1 MKEHNNRKKADSLA
15 EFITSKSLRKLVAS
29 KVHEYLGDRQVTLFD
44 GAVGSGQLE
53 EFIKLKHLVGIDIQ
67 QESIEALIH
76 NFGGRCTGIVGD
88 FFRVE
93 SGVDGLFD
101 CVVMNPPF
109 SLKCTESIGSMPY
122 TKKTGVLDECFYVL
136 ASMKA
141 RFSFFVCFPGVGYR
155 RTEQKMRNYFGNNVA
170 EIITVSSAF
179 EDTSIDVLLVVIDK
193 NKKSQ
198 KVSVSL
204 YSCKDNEYK
213 VHPHDEILDITNW
226 NKAVIEIERE
236 KIDIISLTNEV
247 NDLSRKNRNALD
259 SFDELVISM
268 MTEDELK
275 QIK

>member
-15 EFITSKSLRKLVAS
+15 EFITSKSLRKLLAR
-29 KVHEYLGDRQVTLFD
+29 KVHEYLGDRHVTVFD

-67 QESIEALIH
+67 QESIEALMH
-76 NFGGRCTGIVGD
+76 NFGDRCTGIVGD

-93 SGVDGLFD
+93 NGVDGLFD

-109 SLKCTESIGSMPY
+109 SLKCTGSIDSMPY

-141 RFSFFVCFPGVGYR
+141 RLSFFICFPGVGYR
-155 RTEQKMRNYFGNNVA
+155 RAEQKMRNYFGNNVA

-198 KVSVSL
+198 QVSVSL

-213 VHPHDEILDITNW
+213 VHPHEEILDITNW

-247 NDLSRKNRNALD
+247 NELSRKNRTALD
-259 SFDELVISM
+259 SFDELVRSM

>member
-15 EFITSKSLRKLVAS
+15 EFITSKSLRQLVAR
-29 KVHEYLGDRQVTLFD
+29 KVHEYLGDRQVTVFD

-67 QESIEALIH
+67 QESIDALTH
-76 NFGGRCTGIVGD
+76 NFGDSCTGIVGD
-88 FFRVE
+88 FFHVVN
-93 SGVDGLFD
+93 GVDGFFD

-109 SLKCTESIGSMPY
+109 SLKCTDSIDSMPY

-136 ASMKA
+136 SSMKA
-141 RFSFFVCFPGVGYR
+141 RLSFFICFPGVGYR
-155 RTEQKMRNYFGNNVA
+155 RTEQKMRDYFGNNVA

-198 KVSVSL
+198 EVSVSL

-213 VHPHDEILDITNW
+213 VHPHDEILDVTNW

-236 KIDIISLTNEV
+236 KIDIIALTNKV
-247 NDLSRKNRNALD
+247 NELSRKNRNALD
-259 SFDELVISM
+259 SFDELVRSM

>member
-15 EFITSKSLRKLVAS
+15 EFITSKSLRKLVSS
-29 KVHEYLGDRQVTLFD
+29 KVHEYLGDKQVTVFD

-67 QESIEALIH
+67 QESIEALVH
-76 NFGGRCTGIVGD
+76 NFGDRCTGIVGD

-93 SGVDGLFD
+93 NGVDGLFD

-109 SLKCTESIGSMPY
+109 SLKCTESIDSMPY
-122 TKKTGVLDECFYVL
+122 DKKTGVLDECFYVL
-136 ASMKA
+136 SSMKA
-141 RFSFFVCFPGVGYR
+141 RLSFFICFPGVGYR

-198 KVSVSL
+198 QVSVSL

-213 VHPHDEILDITNW
+213 VHPHEEILDITNW

-247 NDLSRKNRNALD
+247 NELSRKNRNALD
-259 SFDELVISM
+259 SFDELVRSL
-268 MTEDELK
+268 MTEEQLK

>member
-15 EFITSKSLRKLVAS
+15 EFITSRSLRQLVAS
-29 KVHEYLGDRQVTLFD
+29 KVHEYLGDRPVTVFD

-67 QESIEALIH
+67 QESIEALTH
-76 NFGGRCTGIVGD
+76 NFGDRCTGIVGD
-88 FFRVE
+88 FFHVVN
-93 SGVDGLFD
+93 GVDSFFD

-109 SLKCTESIGSMPY
+109 SLKCTESIDSMPY
-122 TKKTGVLDECFYVL
+122 AKKTGVLDECFYVL

-141 RFSFFVCFPGVGYR
+141 RLSFFICFPGVGYR
-155 RTEQKMRNYFGNNVA
+155 RTEQKMRDYFGNNIA

-198 KVSVSL
+198 EVSVSL

-213 VHPHDEILDITNW
+213 VHPHEEILDTTNW

-247 NDLSRKNRNALD
+247 NELSRKNRNALD
-259 SFDELVISM
+259 SFDELVRSL
-268 MTEDELK
+268 MTEEQLK

>member
-1 MKEHNNRKKADSLA
+1 M
-15 EFITSKSLRKLVAS
+15 AS
-29 KVHEYLGDRQVTLFD
+29 KVHEYLGDRHVTVFD

-67 QESIEALIH
+67 QESIESLIY

-88 FFRVE
+88 FFHVVN
-93 SGVDGLFD
+93 GVDGFFD

-109 SLKCTESIGSMPY
+109 SLKCTESIDSMPY
-122 TKKTGVLDECFYVL
+122 DKKTGTLDECFYVL
-136 ASMKA
+136 SSMKS
-141 RFSFFVCFPGVGYR
+141 RLSFFICFPGVGYR

-193 NKKSQ
+193 NKKSKQ
-198 KVSVSL
+198 VSVSL

-213 VHPHDEILDITNW
+213 VQPHDEILDITNW
-226 NKAVIEIERE
+226 NRAVIEIERE

-247 NDLSRKNRNALD
+247 NELSRKNRIALD
-259 SFDELVISM
+259 SFDELVRSM

-275 QIK
+275 KIKQFGG

>member
-15 EFITSKSLRKLVAS
+15 EFITSKSLRKLVSS
-29 KVHEYLGDRQVTLFD
+29 KVHEYLGDMPVTVFD

-53 EFIKLKHLVGIDIQ
+53 EFVKLKHLVGIDIQ

-76 NFGGRCTGIVGD
+76 NFGDRCTGIVGD

-109 SLKCTESIGSMPY
+109 SLKCTDSIDSMPY

-136 ASMKA
+136 ASMKS

-155 RTEQKMRNYFGNNVA
+155 RTEQKMRDYFGNNVS

-198 KVSVSL
+198 QVSVSL
-204 YSCKDNEYK
+204 YSCRDNEYK

-247 NDLSRKNRNALD
+247 NELSRKNRNALD
-259 SFDELVISM
+259 LFDELVRSM

>member
-15 EFITSKSLRKLVAS
+15 EFITSKSLRKLLAR
-29 KVHEYLGDRQVTLFD
+29 KVHEYPGDRHVTVFD

-67 QESIEALIH
+67 QESIEALMH
-76 NFGGRCTGIVGD
+76 NFGDRCTGIVGD

-93 SGVDGLFD
+93 NGVDGLFD

-109 SLKCTESIGSMPY
+109 SLKCTGSIDSMPY

-141 RFSFFVCFPGVGYR
+141 RLSFFICFPGVGYR
-155 RTEQKMRNYFGNNVA
+155 RAEQKMRNYFGNNVA

-198 KVSVSL
+198 QVSVSL

-213 VHPHDEILDITNW
+213 VHPHEEILDITNW

-247 NDLSRKNRNALD
+247 NELSRKNRTALD
-259 SFDELVISM
+259 SFDELVRSM

>member
-1 MKEHNNRKKADSLA
+1 MREHNNRKKADALA
-15 EFITSKSLRKLVAS
+15 EFITSKSLRKLVAN
-29 KVHEYLGDRQVTLFD
+29 KVHEYLGDRQVTVFD

-67 QESIEALIH
+67 QESIEALMH
-76 NFGGRCTGIVGD
+76 NFGDSCTGIVGD

-93 SGVDGLFD
+93 SDVGGFFD

-109 SLKCTESIGSMPY
+109 SLKCTESMASMPY
-122 TKKTGVLDECFYVL
+122 YKKSGNLDECFYVL
-136 ASMKA
+136 SSKKA
-141 RFSFFVCFPGVGYR
+141 RFSFFVCFPGIGYR
-155 RTEQKMRNYFGNNVA
+155 RTEQKMRDYFGNNVA

-226 NKAVIEIERE
+226 NKAVIEVERE

-247 NDLSRKNRNALD
+247 NELSRKNRMALD
-259 SFDELVISM
+259 SFDELVRSM

>member
-1 MKEHNNRKKADSLA
+1 MREHNNRKKADTLA

-29 KVHEYLGDRQVTLFD
+29 KVHEYLGDRQVTVFD

-76 NFGGRCTGIVGD
+76 NFVGRCTGIVGD

>member
-29 KVHEYLGDRQVTLFD
+29 KVHEYLVDRQVTVFD

-76 NFGGRCTGIVGD
+76 NFGDRCTGIVGD

-93 SGVDGLFD
+93 NGVDGFFD

-109 SLKCTESIGSMPY
+109 SLKCTDSIDSMPY

-136 ASMKA
+136 ASMKS

-155 RTEQKMRNYFGNNVA
+155 RTEQKMRDYFGNNVA

-198 KVSVSL
+198 QVSFSL
-204 YSCKDNEYK
+204 YSCKNNEYK

-247 NDLSRKNRNALD
+247 NELSRKNRNALD
-259 SFDELVISM
+259 SFDELVRSM

>member
-29 KVHEYLGDRQVTLFD
+29 KVHEYLGDRQVTVFD

-53 EFIKLKHLVGIDIQ
+53 EFIKLKHLVGIDMQ
-67 QESIEALIH
+67 QESIEALTH
-76 NFGGRCTGIVGD
+76 NFGDRCTGIVGD
-88 FFRVE
+88 FFRVVD
-93 SGVDGLFD
+93 GVDGLFD

-109 SLKCTESIGSMPY
+109 SLKCTDSIDSMPY

-136 ASMKA
+136 SSMKA
-141 RFSFFVCFPGVGYR
+141 RLSFFICFPGVGYR
-155 RTEQKMRNYFGNNVA
+155 RTEQKMRDYFGNNVA

-193 NKKSQ
+193 NKNSQ
-198 KVSVSL
+198 QVSVSL

-213 VHPHDEILDITNW
+213 VHPHDEVLDITNW

-236 KIDIISLTNEV
+236 K
-247 NDLSRKNRNALD
+247 
-259 SFDELVISM
+259 
-268 MTEDELK
+268 
-275 QIK
+275 

>member
-1 MKEHNNRKKADSLA
+1 MKEHNNRKKADTLG
-15 EFITSKSLRKLVAS
+15 EFITSKSLRKLVAK
-29 KVHEYLGDRQVTLFD
+29 KVHEYLGERQVTVFD

-53 EFIKLKHLVGIDIQ
+53 EFINLKHLVGIDIQ
-67 QESIEALIH
+67 QESIEVLIH
-76 NFGGRCTGIVGD
+76 NFGDRCTGIVGD

-93 SGVDGLFD
+93 NGVDGIFD

-141 RFSFFVCFPGVGYR
+141 RLSFFICFPGVGYR
-155 RTEQKMRNYFGNNVA
+155 RTEQKMRDYFGNNVA

-179 EDTSIDVLLVVIDK
+179 EDTSIAVLLVVIDK

-198 KVSVSL
+198 EVSVSL

-226 NKAVIEIERE
+226 NRAVIEIERE

-247 NDLSRKNRNALD
+247 NELSRKNRNALD
-259 SFDELVISM
+259 SFDELVRSM
-268 MTEDELK
+268 MTEEQLN

>member
-29 KVHEYLGDRQVTLFD
+29 KVHEYLGDRQVTVFD

-67 QESIEALIH
+67 QESIEALTH
-76 NFGGRCTGIVGD
+76 NFGDRCAGIVGD
-88 FFRVE
+88 FFHVE
-93 SGVDGLFD
+93 NGVDGSFD

-109 SLKCTESIGSMPY
+109 SLKCTESIDSMPY

-141 RFSFFVCFPGVGYR
+141 RFSFFVCFPGIGYR
-155 RTEQKMRNYFGNNVA
+155 RTEQKMRDYFGNNIA

-198 KVSVSL
+198 QVSVYL

-213 VHPHDEILDITNW
+213 VHPHDEVLDITNW

-247 NDLSRKNRNALD
+247 NELSRKNRTALD
-259 SFDELVISM
+259 SFDELVRSM

>member
-29 KVHEYLGDRQVTLFD
+29 KVHEYLGDRQVTVFD

-67 QESIEALIH
+67 QESIEALTH
-76 NFGGRCTGIVGD
+76 NFGDRCAGIVGD
-88 FFRVE
+88 FFRVVD
-93 SGVDGLFD
+93 GVDGLFD

-109 SLKCTESIGSMPY
+109 SLKCTESIDSMPY

-141 RFSFFVCFPGVGYR
+141 RFSFFVCFPGIGYR
-155 RTEQKMRNYFGNNVA
+155 RTEQKMRDYFGNNVA

-198 KVSVSL
+198 QVSVSL

-213 VHPHDEILDITNW
+213 VHPHEEILDITNW

-247 NDLSRKNRNALD
+247 NELSRKNRNALD
-259 SFDELVISM
+259 SFDELVRSL
-268 MTEDELK
+268 MTEEQLK

>member
-1 MKEHNNRKKADSLA
+1 MREHNNRKKADALA
-15 EFITSKSLRKLVAS
+15 EFITSKSLRKLVAN
-29 KVHEYLGDRQVTLFD
+29 KVHEYLGDRQVTVFD
-44 GAVGSGQLE
+44 GAVCSGQLE

-67 QESIEALIH
+67 QESIESLTH
-76 NFGGRCTGIVGD
+76 NFGDRCTGIVGD
-88 FFRVE
+88 FFHVVN
-93 SGVDGLFD
+93 GVDGLFD

-109 SLKCTESIGSMPY
+109 SLKCTDSIDSMPY

-141 RFSFFVCFPGVGYR
+141 RLSFFVCFPGIGYR
-155 RTEQKMRNYFGNNVA
+155 RTEQKMRYYFGNNVA

-193 NKKSQ
+193 NKKS
-198 KVSVSL
+198 KEVSVSL

-213 VHPHDEILDITNW
+213 VHPHEEILDITNW

-247 NDLSRKNRNALD
+247 NELSRKNRKALD
-259 SFDELVISM
+259 SFDELVRSL
-268 MTEDELK
+268 MTEEQLK

>member
-29 KVHEYLGDRQVTLFD
+29 KVHEYLGDRQVTVFD

-67 QESIEALIH
+67 QESIEALTH
-76 NFGGRCTGIVGD
+76 NFGDRCTGIVGD
-88 FFRVE
+88 FFRVVD
-93 SGVDGLFD
+93 GVDGFFD

-109 SLKCTESIGSMPY
+109 SLKCTDSIDSMPY

-136 ASMKA
+136 SSMKA
-141 RFSFFVCFPGVGYR
+141 RLSFFICFPGVGYR
-155 RTEQKMRNYFGNNVA
+155 RTEQKMRDYFGNNVA

-198 KVSVSL
+198 QVSVSL

-247 NDLSRKNRNALD
+247 NELSRKNRKALD
-259 SFDELVISM
+259 SFDELVRSM

>member
-15 EFITSKSLRKLVAS
+15 EFITSKSLRKLVAR
-29 KVHEYLGDRQVTLFD
+29 KVHEYLGDGPVTAFD

-76 NFGGRCTGIVGD
+76 NFGDRCTGIVGD
-88 FFRVE
+88 FFDVAN
-93 SGVDGLFD
+93 GIDGFFD

-109 SLKCTESIGSMPY
+109 SLKCTESIDSMPY
-122 TKKTGVLDECFYVL
+122 AKKAGVLDDCFYVL
-136 ASMKA
+136 SSMKA
-141 RFSFFVCFPGVGYR
+141 RLSFFICFPGVGYR
-155 RTEQKMRNYFGNNVA
+155 RAEQKMRDYFGNNVA

-198 KVSVSL
+198 EVSVSL

-247 NDLSRKNRNALD
+247 NELSRKNSMALD
-259 SFDELVISM
+259 SFDELVRSM
-268 MTEDELK
+268 MTEDELR

>member
-29 KVHEYLGDRQVTLFD
+29 KVHEYLGDRQVTVFD

-67 QESIEALIH
+67 QESIEALMH
-76 NFGGRCTGIVGD
+76 NFGDRCTGIVGD
-88 FFRVE
+88 FFRVVN
-93 SGVDGLFD
+93 GVDGLFD

-109 SLKCTESIGSMPY
+109 SLKCTDPIDSMPY

-136 ASMKA
+136 SSMKA
-141 RFSFFVCFPGVGYR
+141 RLSFFICFPGVGYR
-155 RTEQKMRNYFGNNVA
+155 RTEQKMRDYFGNNVA

-193 NKKSQ
+193 NKNSQ
-198 KVSVSL
+198 QVSVSL

-213 VHPHDEILDITNW
+213 VHPHDEVLDITNW

-247 NDLSRKNRNALD
+247 NELSRKNRTALD
-259 SFDELVISM
+259 SFDELVRSM